1 MWSCKDLLNFIS
13 IKINFIYFILKNSKI
28 ITIIIPCYNEIKT
41 IGLIVDKINKLQDL
55 NKQIII
61 VDDFSND
68 GTADYIKSKLIN
80 KIDRLILH
88 NQNLGKG
95 AAIKSAQNYVKGDIV
110 IIQDADLE
118 YYPEDYYEL
127 ISPIINNNY
136 KVVYGS
142 RVLNKKR
149 YFDKNFTSIYRI
161 LANHILTV
169 ISNIINNQ
177 NLTDA
182 HTCYKV
188 FDSSI
193 FKKLVFEE
201 NDFSF
206 CPEVTTKISRMHI
219 KIYEVPIKYTG
230 RNYSEGKK
238 INFYDGIKAILVLF
252 KYRFIKK

>member
-1 MWSCKDLLNFIS
+1 L
-13 IKINFIYFILKNSKI
+13 KISKI
-28 ITIIIPCYNEIKT
+28 ITIIIPCYNEINT
-41 IGLIVDKINKLQDL
+41 IGLIVDK
-55 NKQIII
+55 
-61 VDDFSND
+61 
-68 GTADYIKSKLIN
+68 IN

-193 FKKLVFEE
+193 FKKI
-201 NDFSF
+201 SF
-206 CPEVTTKISRMHI
+206 RRKR
-219 KIYEVPIKYTG
+219 
-230 RNYSEGKK
+230 
-238 INFYDGIKAILVLF
+238 L
-252 KYRFIKK
+252 

>member
-1 MWSCKDLLNFIS
+1 LTLNS
-13 IKINFIYFILKNSKI
+13 SKI

-41 IGLIVDKINKLQDL
+41 IGIIIDRINKLENL
-55 NKQIII
+55 NKQIIV
-61 VDDFSND
+61 VDDCSVD
-68 GTADYIKSKLIN
+68 GTANFIKRELIN

-88 NQNLGKG
+88 NQNQGKG
-95 AAIKSAQNYVKGDIV
+95 AAIKSAQQYVTGDVV

-118 YYPEDYYEL
+118 YSPEDYYEL
-127 ISPIINNNY
+127 IHPITNNNY

-149 YFDKNFTSIYRI
+149 YLEKNFTSIFRI

-169 ISNIINNQ
+169 ISNLINNQ

-188 FDSSI
+188 FNSTI
-193 FKKLVFEE
+193 FKNLVLEE

-206 CPEVTTKISRMHI
+206 CPEVTTKISKLNI
-219 KIYEVPIKYTG
+219 KIYEVAIKYSG
-230 RNYSEGKK
+230 RSYKDGKK
-238 INFYDGIKAILVLF
+238 IKFFDGIKAILVLF
-252 KYRFIKK
+252 KYKFFKK

>member
-1 MWSCKDLLNFIS
+1 MNS
-13 IKINFIYFILKNSKI
+13 SKI

-41 IGLIVDKINKLQDL
+41 IGIIIDRINKLENL
-55 NKQIII
+55 NKQIIV
-61 VDDFSND
+61 VDDCSVD
-68 GTADYIKSKLIN
+68 GTANYIKQRLIN

-88 NQNLGKG
+88 NQNHGKG
-95 AAIKSAQNYVKGDIV
+95 AAIKSAQKYVTGDVV

-118 YYPEDYYEL
+118 YSPEDYYKL
-127 ISPIINNNY
+127 IHPIINNNY

-149 YFDKNFTSIYRI
+149 YLEKNFTSIFRI

-169 ISNIINNQ
+169 ISNLINNQ

-188 FDSSI
+188 FNSNI
-193 FKKLVFEE
+193 FKNLVLEE

-206 CPEVTTKISRMHI
+206 CPEVTTKISKLNI
-219 KIYEVPIKYTG
+219 KIYEVAIKYSG
-230 RNYSEGKK
+230 RSYKEGKK
-238 INFYDGIKAILVLF
+238 IKFFDGIKAILVLF
-252 KYRFIKK
+252 KYRFFKK

>member
-1 MWSCKDLLNFIS
+1 MTLNS
-13 IKINFIYFILKNSKI
+13 SKI

-41 IGLIVDKINKLQDL
+41 IGIIIDRINKLENL
-55 NKQIII
+55 NKQIIV
-61 VDDFSND
+61 VDDCSVD
-68 GTADYIKSKLIN
+68 GTANFIKQELIN

-88 NQNLGKG
+88 NQNQGKG
-95 AAIKSAQNYVKGDIV
+95 AAIKSAQQYVTGDVV

-118 YYPEDYYEL
+118 YSPEDYYEL
-127 ISPIINNNY
+127 IHPITNNNY

-149 YFDKNFTSIYRI
+149 YLEKNFTSIFRI

-169 ISNIINNQ
+169 ISNLINNQ

-188 FDSSI
+188 FNSNI
-193 FKKLVFEE
+193 FKNLVLEE

-206 CPEVTTKISRMHI
+206 CPEVTTKISKMNI
-219 KIYEVPIKYTG
+219 NIYEVPIKYTG
-230 RNYSEGKK
+230 RDYYEGKK
-238 INFYDGIKAILVLF
+238 INFSDGIKAIIVLF
-252 KYRFIKK
+252 KYRFFRK